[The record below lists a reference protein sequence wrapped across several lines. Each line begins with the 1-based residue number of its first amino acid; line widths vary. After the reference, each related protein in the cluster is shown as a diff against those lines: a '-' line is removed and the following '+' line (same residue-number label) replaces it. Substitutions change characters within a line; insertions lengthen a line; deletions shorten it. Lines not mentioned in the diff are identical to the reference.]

1 MKLANFLCALKNRFA
16 TKVHAKERGRYRP
29 NLELLEDRMAPA
41 VFTVTNNFDEN
52 NGSLNGVSLREAI
65 LASNAT
71 AAADTIN
78 FNIAPGGLQT
88 IAPNSPLP
96 TLTSKVTIAGD
107 SQLFTQI
114 QLSGINAGAGTNGLV
129 MKAAGCVVRSLIVNR
144 FQGNGILAL
153 GSSGVVE
160 GCHIGTNFDGTSA
173 LGNQA
178 HGVLIAGTAT
188 GVRIGG
194 TTAAAGNIISG
205 NTLSGV
211 AILGTLTKSNLVQG
225 NIIGTDAAGTFD
237 LGNGFDGVLIAEG
250 AKSNLIGGAVAGAR
264 NLISGNNSDGVKIS
278 GSGTTGNLVQGNFIG
293 TDAAGTFLRP
303 NSFAG
308 VKISLGAAGNTVGGT
323 APGAR
328 NVISGNNANGI
339 EISDAGTTG
348 NLVQGNFIGTDVA
361 GDFPRPN
368 SFAGV
373 VISGGAANNTVGGI
387 VAGARNV
394 ISGNNTNGVEIGFIG
409 NLTISFGNLVQGNF
423 IGTNAAGTASLGN
436 IIDGVLIS
444 SAPNNTVGGIV
455 AAARNVISGNTGDGV
470 EIRGALASGNRVQG
484 NFLGTNA
491 AGTLSLGNGN
501 VGVRI
506 NGAPNNTVGGTVAG
520 ARNVLSGNN
529 DSGVVIEGAV
539 AGGNLVQGNF
549 IGVNPAGTADMGN
562 AFDGVQIRGAA
573 VNNTVG
579 GTVAAARNIIS
590 GNNQFGVFVR
600 NADTVSNRIQGNFIG
615 LAANGVAPMGNTSHG
630 IWIAD
635 AANNN
640 TIAAAAAGAGHVIAH
655 NGGAGVLIGND
666 PAFLGLTTAGS
677 ENSVLGNRI
686 FSNAGQGID
695 LGNNDGPT
703 PNDVNDADSGPND
716 LLNNP
721 VLTSAFLDGANL
733 QITGF
738 INTNQFRVLRI
749 EFFASPVSGQGQ
761 TFLGFHTVNVGQN
774 NSIAFAK
781 MLVVP
786 PSVLVGHK
794 LTATIT
800 DQFGS
805 TSEFSLPVTIE

>member
-1 MKLANFLCALKNRFA
+1 
-16 TKVHAKERGRYRP
+16 
-29 NLELLEDRMAPA
+29 
-41 VFTVTNNFDEN
+41 
-52 NGSLNGVSLREAI
+52 
-65 LASNAT
+65 
-71 AAADTIN
+71 
-78 FNIAPGGLQT
+78 
-88 IAPNSPLP
+88 
-96 TLTSKVTIAGD
+96 
-107 SQLFTQI
+107 
-114 QLSGINAGAGTNGLV
+114 
-129 MKAAGCVVRSLIVNR
+129 
-144 FQGNGILAL
+144 
-153 GSSGVVE
+153 
-160 GCHIGTNFDGTSA
+160 
-173 LGNQA
+173 
-178 HGVLIAGTAT
+178 
-188 GVRIGG
+188 
-194 TTAAAGNIISG
+194 
-205 NTLSGV
+205 
-211 AILGTLTKSNLVQG
+211 
-225 NIIGTDAAGTFD
+225 
-237 LGNGFDGVLIAEG
+237 
-250 AKSNLIGGAVAGAR
+250 
-264 NLISGNNSDGVKIS
+264 
-278 GSGTTGNLVQGNFIG
+278 
-293 TDAAGTFLRP
+293 
-303 NSFAG
+303 
-308 VKISLGAAGNTVGGT
+308 
-323 APGAR
+323 
-328 NVISGNNANGI
+328 
-339 EISDAGTTG
+339 
-348 NLVQGNFIGTDVA
+348 
-361 GDFPRPN
+361 
-368 SFAGV
+368 
-373 VISGGAANNTVGGI
+373 
-387 VAGARNV
+387 
-394 ISGNNTNGVEIGFIG
+394 
-409 NLTISFGNLVQGNF
+409 
-423 IGTNAAGTASLGN
+423 
-436 IIDGVLIS
+436 
-444 SAPNNTVGGIV
+444 VGGIV

-640 TIAAAAAGAGHVIAH
+640 TIGGAAAGAGNVIAH
-655 NGGAGVLIGND
+655 NGGDGVLIGND